1 MDSRK
6 SSVPGAATYDVAM
19 AEGLRERKKRETRQ
33 RISDIA
39 TGLFLEHGFVTVTM
53 SEVAEAADVSVNTVY
68 NYFPAKEDLF
78 FDRSA
83 GIVERLARWVRA
95 RDRGESAVA
104 AVLRELR
111 AEVEAV
117 SPRVGLMEGY
127 DRFMRVIHEAPALRS
142 RLWSIQQE
150 VQDNLETALREETG
164 AAPDDSLPT
173 LIAGQINWVHQTVM
187 AVIGREM
194 LAGRNPG
201 EVSREVLLLLD
212 GMEGLLSEKVLNY
225 AVRPSQ

>member
-1 MDSRK
+1 MSTDSGTGRK
-6 SSVPGAATYDVAM
+6 GL
-19 AEGLRERKKRETRQ
+19 EG
-33 RISDIA
+33 
-39 TGLFLEHGFVTVTM
+39 
-53 SEVAEAADVSVNTVY
+53 
-68 NYFPAKEDLF
+68 
-78 FDRSA
+78 
-83 GIVERLARWVRA
+83 LARWVRA

-127 DRFMRVIHEAPALRS
+127 DRFMEVIDEAPALRS

-150 VQDNLETALREETG
+150 IQDNLAVALREETG
-164 AAPDDSLPT
+164 APADDPLPV

-194 LAGRNPG
+194 LARRNPD

-212 GMEGLLSEKVLNY
+212 DMEGLLSEKVLNY
-225 AVRPSQ
+225 AVRPSE